1 MDVLVVG
8 LATEEVAGGMF
19 CAEEGGEVTWDL
31 GLLSVMYGR
40 YWTYFVMSAA
50 SRAASRKEERAP
62 EMEGGG
68 LTGFRP
74 SASGFVGTYLP
85 V

>member
-1 MDVLVVG
+1 
-8 LATEEVAGGMF
+8 
-19 CAEEGGEVTWDL
+19 
-31 GLLSVMYGR
+31 
-40 YWTYFVMSAA
+40 MSAA

-68 LTGFRP
+68 LTGLRL
-74 SASGFVGTYLP
+74 SMSGFVGMYFP